1 MTLWKV
7 KSSSIEKLD
16 MILKRSFQ
24 RLQEKLLNQIQI
36 IFEEINIWQI
46 LFIFDLG
53 LPHFCHFDVVL
64 AKNYKVY
71 YIEDNDDSSQVWD
84 VMCLVNLCES

>member
-36 IFEEINIWQI
+36 IFEEINIWI
-46 LFIFDLG
+46 FFLIFDLG
-53 LPHFCHFDVVL
+53 LPHFCHFDVVF
-64 AKNYKVY
+64 AENYKVY